1 MGRQL
6 RFDGHHCERCCH
18 EPVDAVLG
26 PLDDSEN
33 LQIYRLT
40 SGTSGR
46 SAGDASGGPD
56 AHNNFDCEAAKYR
69 YVDESASFL
78 PAGLAQ
84 PFEHVGVVFRP
95 HSMIKKRRTLC
106 AKHWTSKLPEGVTIS
121 AAAV

>member
-1 MGRQL
+1 VSVVATNRL
-6 RFDGHHCERCCH
+6 TLPLGHSTT
-18 EPVDAVLG
+18 PK
-26 PLDDSEN
+26 N
-33 LQIYRLT
+33 LEIYRLT

-56 AHNNFDCEAAKYR
+56 AHNNFNCEAAKYR

>member
-1 MGRQL
+1 MKKDRQL
-6 RFDGHHCERCCH
+6 RADDRHFEHCCH
-18 EPVDAVLG
+18 ELVDAVLG

-33 LQIYRLT
+33 LGIYRLT
-40 SGTSGR
+40 SGRSGR

-56 AHNNFDCEAAKYR
+56 AHNNFNCEAAEYR
-69 YVDESASFL
+69 YVDESASLL

-84 PFEHVGVVFRP
+84 PFEHVGVVSHP
-95 HSMIKKRRTLC
+95 MIKKRRPLC